1 MFEPNTTDFD
11 KSVVVE
17 MDLNVWNLSFG
28 GIFLIKIGLGFL
40 FQATETL
47 FMSGF
52 CHTFVAFYSIRR
64 VRGSVLVIDTIL
76 TISLPEYVFFPN
88 QKVRA

>member
-1 MFEPNTTDFD
+1 MVFEPNTTDFD

-52 CHTFVAFYSIRR
+52 CHTFVAFWQGFCRR
-64 VRGSVLVIDTIL
+64 A
-76 TISLPEYVFFPN
+76 VFDKNIQSF
-88 QKVRA
+88 

>member
-1 MFEPNTTDFD
+1 MVFEPNTTDFD

-64 VRGSVLVIDTIL
+64 VRGSVLVTE
-76 TISLPEYVFFPN
+76 SEKAKSFRKARFFT
-88 QKVRA
+88 QKLSG